1 MLWKDVFHHISSR
14 FYINSPIFYFS
25 QYTLTLVLKLNNLR
39 QFEYFLRS
47 NRRQINHKIIKIKY
61 INQGT

>member
-14 FYINSPIFYFS
+14 FYTNSPIFYFS

-39 QFEYFLRS
+39 QFEYFF
-47 NRRQINHKIIKIKY
+47 KE
-61 INQGT
+61 